1 MLLKRN
7 VFRIVCALFYLPV
20 ALLSMFEIINLV
32 MTNSQNRYFLVG
44 GVVFGVL
51 LFLIA
56 AYFIKQKKW
65 LIIAENSRPISI
77 ILETIIVVLV
87 GAGLFLW
94 QNLVYGWKTAATS
107 LVLTLCIYAIG
118 RLCSGRIC
126 GIISFASSI
135 YLVIYLNQA
144 QYLPEQMTLNMFS
157 FLIPYLCFL
166 IWLKALRL
174 GEKTSVFSCV
184 FGALFLGVVFAFAIR
199 INPLVTVLFLGCFL
213 ALFFAGQ
220 KNPNPSI
227 FSKGILCAVYFLV
240 FTAGILAVLYF
251 FEKSLAANLT
261 FVKDASLP
269 LDGSR
274 AMMDYIL
281 LKYAKPLFYFFAPFS
296 NGVFVLLFFFFAVL
310 AGYYAIRNRFSFI
323 GPVLITFFAAVCYY
337 ILCSEHTN
345 IFYCITC
352 FLPIL
357 TGYGFSSVLLP
368 EEILPEIEENETKQ
382 FEPENAEEEDLET
395 KNLETTTKSEEPK
408 REEKPEPVPEPKEA
422 LPHKEAKE
430 KENLILKT
438 LGKTK
443 DEIPEWTMPE
453 EFIEKQIEIEEE
465 SAPELETESV
475 LEVPSEP
482 EDMGTLEIEQ
492 KETPSDALVENT
504 YLSAQTEEEQL
515 SNLLNRLDMA
525 EPIKRMNESAQEDMA
540 DVIERDEE
548 KVELSEALPL
558 KPSKSTLPKYQK
570 PKFDFDIQPVSIP
583 LDDQYSNI
591 SEYDEVPT
599 IHDLESQW
607 KDDSKPIIETVA
619 TSMEEAPQTFNTLEI
634 SDTPEAVDFPVPPE
648 EIEPEQEV
656 HSEEIVHKNGIGK
669 RSYHKITI
677 R

>member
-7 VFRIVCALFYLPV
+7 VFRVLCALFYLPV

-87 GAGLFLW
+87 GVGLFLW

-144 QYLPEQMTLNMFS
+144 QYLPEQMTLNIFS

-166 IWLKALRL
+166 IWLKALRF

-184 FGALFLGVVFAFAIR
+184 FGALFLGVVFAFAVR
-199 INPLVTVLFLGCFL
+199 INPLVTVLFFGCFL

-227 FSKGILCAVYFLV
+227 FSKGSLCAVYFLV
-240 FTAGILAVLYF
+240 FTAGILAVLFF
-251 FEKSLAANLT
+251 FEKTIVTNIT

-269 LDGSR
+269 LDSWR
-274 AMMDYIL
+274 DMVDYIL

-296 NGVFVLLFFFFAVL
+296 NGVFVMLFFFFAVL
-310 AGYYAIRNRFSFI
+310 AGYYAIRNRFSYI

-357 TGYGFSSVLLP
+357 TGYGFSNILLP
-368 EEILPEIEENETKQ
+368 EEILPETEKNETEML
-382 FEPENAEEEDLET
+382 EPENAETEDLET
-395 KNLETTTKSEEPK
+395 KKLETATKSEEPK

-438 LGKTK
+438 LGKMK

-453 EFIEKQIEIEEE
+453 EFIEKQMEIEEE
-465 SAPELETESV
+465 P
-475 LEVPSEP
+475 EP
-482 EDMGTLEIEQ
+482 EKTEQLQEPEQTLDSILEEEP
-492 KETPSDALVENT
+492 ETPSDALVENT

-599 IHDLESQW
+599 IHDLENQW

-619 TSMEEAPQTFNTLEI
+619 TSMEEAPQTFNTLEA
-634 SDTPEAVDFPVPPE
+634 SDTPEAVDFTVPPE

-656 HSEEIVHKNGIGK
+656 HSEEIVRKNGIGK